1 MPDVTPVMT
10 AALETSWVAGLL
22 VLLVV
27 SVFGFFGFVL
37 RKILD
42 GAQTREERLSARVS
56 ALETEVRTELFAQLR
71 LSSETM
77 ARVIMASERMTSAAD
92 RVIASLER
100 FDVTLQSRPC
110 LLTREKIG

>member
-10 AALETSWVAGLL
+10 SALETSWVAGLL

-42 GAQTREERLSARVS
+42 SAQTREERLSTRVS
-56 ALETEVRTELFAQLR
+56 ALETEVRNELFAQLR
-71 LSSETM
+71 LSSATM
-77 ARVIMASERMTSAAD
+77 AQVIMASERMCLAAD
-92 RVIASLER
+92 RVIASLDR
-100 FDVTLQSRPC
+100 FAVTLQSRPC
-110 LLTREKIG
+110 LMTKEKIG